1 MSRVPRPYQIIA
13 IRSVH
18 EAWAVFRT
26 TLLVLATGLG
36 KTAVASWIL
45 TERAKTGRILWVAH
59 RRELITQ
66 AKAALESVDLRCEI
80 EMGQEWAKL
89 SAVDMFGVH
98 THCVIATVQTLQRAR
113 LKRFRPDSF
122 DTIVIDETH
131 HATAQTYRDIIAH
144 FPEAKVLGLTATPDR
159 GDKVGLGNIFDC
171 VAYEYDIRQGVAEGF
186 LVPITQKRIECADID
201 LSDVKTRSGDL
212 AADDLARVMGLD
224 AVQHQIAGPLVQ
236 HAGKRPTIVF
246 TSSVEQ
252 AHALVDVMAGY
263 TDARCAAI
271 DGTTPDELRSLIL
284 RDYGRGEIQF
294 LFNCAV
300 LTEGFDAPLTACVA
314 MARPTKSRAL
324 YTQCIG
330 RGTRLCAGK
339 DDLLVLDFVGNSG
352 RHKLVSP
359 IDVLAGDDLKPDER
373 EEVEKKVK
381 AGMPTLEALEEAK
394 KEAIERLERAE
405 RERLRKAKMKAE
417 IAHRAFNVDPF
428 GVLSPRDHDGPR
440 VTDGQA
446 AALERWGVPAEQ
458 ARAMSKRAGS
468 KLLDTYAQRKRQGL
482 CSPKMAQQLSKRG
495 LDPNLPFDQARLC
508 MDALANNRW
517 QVTSAMVQQWGVKQA
532 AE

>member
-1 MSRVPRPYQIIA
+1 MRTPRPYQVTA

-18 EAWAVFRT
+18 EAWTIYRSA
-26 TLLVLATGLG
+26 LLVLATGLG

-45 TERAKTGRILWVAH
+45 EERAKTGRILWIAH
-59 RRELITQ
+59 RRELIAQ
-66 AKAALESVDLRCEI
+66 AKAALESVGLKCEI

-159 GDKVGLGNIFDC
+159 GDKVGLGNIFEC
-171 VAYEYDIRQGVAEGF
+171 SAFEYDIRQGVTEGF
-186 LVPITQKRIECADID
+186 LVPITQKRVECADID

-212 AADDLARVMGLD
+212 AADDLARAMSLE
-224 AVQHQIAGPLVQ
+224 AVQHQIAGPLAE

-252 AHALVDVMAGY
+252 AHALADIMGGY

-271 DGTTPDELRSLIL
+271 DGTTEEGKRADIL
-284 RDYGRGEIQF
+284 RDYSAGAIQF

-330 RGTRLCAGK
+330 RGTRLAPGK
-339 DDLLVLDFVGNSG
+339 ADLLVLDFVGNSG

-373 EEVEKKVK
+373 DEVERKVK

-394 KEAIERLERAE
+394 REAAERDAQKEAEK
-405 RERLRKAKMKAE
+405 LRKAKIKAQVD
-417 IAHRAFNVDPF
+417 HRVYNVDPF

-458 ARAMSKRAGS
+458 ARTMSKRAGS
-468 KLLDTYAQRKRQGL
+468 KLLDTYATRKRQGL
-482 CSPKMAQQLSKRG
+482 CSPKMANQLGKRG
-495 LDPNLPFDQARLC
+495 LDPNLPFAEARMA

-517 QVTSAMVQQWGVKQA
+517 QVTSDMQARWGVKQA